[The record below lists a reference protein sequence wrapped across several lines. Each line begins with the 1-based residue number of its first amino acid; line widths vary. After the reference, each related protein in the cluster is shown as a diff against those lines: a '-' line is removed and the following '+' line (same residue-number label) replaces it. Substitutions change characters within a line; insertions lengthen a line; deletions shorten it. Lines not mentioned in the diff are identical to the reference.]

1 MKKKWLAV
9 LAAMAFGFT
18 MCSLPSGA
26 KPEEEKTR
34 ICAATL
40 EDDFAEDT
48 VIVVLKQAYGRIN
61 KKHTKNA
68 FPGLQ
73 LREIEDLTYIE
84 GNPDEKEYLNQE
96 DFHQILKLTLKKSG
110 KDEVLKAI
118 KKLEKQPE
126 VLSAEPGYRY
136 RFSNIEEMETAA
148 AGNVPSYTNQW
159 ALTQINATQ
168 AWGLTTGTQSVKVG
182 VIDSGISSH
191 PDLNA
196 NLAAGWDF
204 YGNTSDATDYHN
216 NSHGTHVAGIIG
228 ATGAVSGG
236 VIGICPN
243 VTLVPMRVMNP
254 SDSSLDEPGY
264 YIYAIVAAITYSI
277 NNNIPIINC
286 SFGSLGESGS
296 MEYEMAN
303 YSGLIV
309 CSAGN
314 DGKDTD
320 VEHYSPAGANLDNII
335 SVANS
340 KSDDE
345 LSYSSNRGVVTVD
358 LAAPGSEIRSTVKG
372 NGYAMM
378 SGTSMAAPYVAG
390 VAALI
395 KSVRPDLTSTQIK
408 SCILEGVDPISALQ
422 GEVLT
427 GGRLNAYNAVSNA
440 LALSKNTTLSG
451 DFNGDGKPDL
461 LLVSGLPDV
470 SIEMHVRLNGQS
482 SYTTWK
488 HVGAYAYDNIIGRI
502 AVGDFN
508 GDGKDDVAFMYDN
521 GSASMEIHVFTSTGY
536 SFNNW
541 SKWTGAPEGYYDA
554 NKVTGRFAAGDVDG
568 DGKDDIVAMYD
579 YGNAAMKMHT
589 FRSYGNRFSASGEIW
604 YTVGTGIFDATRVT
618 ERFILGDFN
627 GDGKDDVACMY
638 DYGNAKETIFVAK
651 STGTSFSGL
660 VSWQSLPA
668 GSFDVKAVSN
678 RFVAGDFNGDGKDDV
693 ACMYDYGNAKMA
705 IHNFISTGTAFDRV
719 TAYNAGEGTF
729 AATNATSLAS
739 GDFNNDGKDD
749 LMAVY
754 LYPSGAYPLLF
765 RSLGTTYD
773 RFIEW

>member
-9 LAAMAFGFT
+9 LAAMVFGFT

-508 GDGKDDVAFMYDN
+508 GDGKDDVAAMYDY
-521 GSASMEIHVFTSTGY
+521 GKASMAIHVFLSTG
-536 SFNNW
+536 SAFSSSTTW
-541 SKWTGAPEGYYDA
+541 VSMGEWIYDA

-568 DGKDDIVAMYD
+568 DGRDDLVAMYE
-579 YGNAAMKMHT
+579 YNNAAMKLT
-589 FRSYGNRFSASGEIW
+589 VFRSQGSSFSNGNIW
-604 YTVGTGIFDATRVT
+604 YTTPEGTFHAPNVT
-618 ERFILGDFN
+618 DRFVLGDFN

-638 DYGNAKETIFVAK
+638 DYGNAKEAIFIFV
-651 STGTSFSGL
+651 STGTAFTGGYTWHYS
-660 VSWQSLPA
+660 PA
-668 GSFDVKAVSN
+668 GIYDVKAVAN

-693 ACMYDYGNAKMA
+693 AAMYDYGDAQMK
-705 IHNFISTGTAFDRV
+705 IHNFISSGSAFSSV
-719 TAYNAGEGTF
+719 TAYNTGKGVFEAG
-729 AATNATSLAS
+729 NIQNLVS

-749 LMAVY
+749 LMAMY
-754 LYPSGAYPLLF
+754 RYPSTVRPLYAQ
-765 RSLGTTYD
+765 SAGTTYTS
-773 RFIEW
+773 IVYW